1 MSNMTDHGP
10 VTMTIVHDDQT
21 CDHYDDRGRPV
32 ERVEHG
38 GDLGTVIHLRPEVP
52 LGTIRF
58 RENAAYNASKAR
70 G

>member
-1 MSNMTDHGP
+1 MRVSF
-10 VTMTIVHDDQT
+10 TIVREDDHEFVA
-21 CDHYDDRGRPV
+21 DHYDEHGRPV

-38 GDLGTVIHLRPEVP
+38 GDLGTVIHLRPETP

-58 RENAAYNASKAR
+58 QENAAYAAGRRN